1 LCIARETAIHVED
14 IGVTVG
20 KWVWRKENGKGEKVD
35 EKNKK
40 KSKNQFRKNEAKM
53 MCFPQVVLI

>member
-1 LCIARETAIHVED
+1 LCIARETTIHVED

-20 KWVWRKENGKGEKVD
+20 KWVWRKEKGKRKKVD
-35 EKNKK
+35 EKKKK

-53 MCFPQVVLI
+53 MCLPQVVLI